1 MKKIAVSRESI
12 ESSFSFGFFAE
23 KEKQAKE
30 KRDCRSAGK
39 VWNHLFHLILFAEKR
54 KAGKRKKEIA
64 VRQPFELLQLNDFAK
79 RLLMIQ
85 SKVTLCFCTRNGKK
99 HGIGGVQ
106 RGNSLS
112 ETDRNRAANIY

>member
-1 MKKIAVSRESI
+1 LPFGRESI

-23 KEKQAKE
+23 KRKVG
-30 KRDCRSAGK
+30 KRKKIAVRQGK
-39 VWNHLFHLILFAEKR
+39 HGIIFFIWFLFAEKG
-54 KAGKRKKEIA
+54 KVGKRKKGIA
-64 VRQPFELLQLNDFAK
+64 VQQPSELLQLNDFAK

-106 RGNSLS
+106 RGNLLS
-112 ETDRNRAANIY
+112 ETDRNRDANFY

>member
-1 MKKIAVSRESI
+1 M
-12 ESSFSFGFFAE
+12 ESSFLSGFFLL
-23 KEKQAKE
+23 KKRSKQ
-30 KRDCRSAGK
+30 
-39 VWNHLFHLILFAEKR
+39 
-54 KAGKRKKEIA
+54 KKKGIA

-79 RLLMIQ
+79 RLLMMQ

-112 ETDRNRAANIY
+112 ETDRSRAANVY